1 MSTTTNLSTLKINYL
16 TQAQYDEALANS
28 QINEDELYFTP
39 GTGGDAGHVELTQ
52 AQYDALTPSQQT
64 DGTVY
69 FITDANSTPNNIVDF
84 IVEQGTSGIW
94 TYRKWHSGIAEC
106 WGLDSRSRAIT
117 NSFGNAYYADLT
129 AISFP
134 SGLFTTAPTVTASRA
149 NIGNTTGLVTV
160 SIGADATKVYGYAY
174 SAASLTTTVAI
185 SFHAIGTWK

>member
-16 TQAQYDEALANS
+16 TQAQYDEALEND
-28 QINEDELYFTP
+28 QINENELYFTP

-106 WGLDSRSRAIT
+106 WGYSSKSLSV
-117 NSFGNAYYADLT
+117 NANTVASYGALNFPASLFVSAPVISVNGGGYAQ
-129 AISFP
+129 P
-134 SGLFTTAPTVTASRA
+134 SVAPFYSETSAT
-149 NIGNTTGLVTV
+149 
-160 SIGADATKVYGYAY
+160 GADIWFFNRMPSNFSNTAFVHC
-174 SAASLTTTVAI
+174 
-185 SFHAIGTWK
+185 HAIGTWK